1 MQRMYQSACCFGR
14 KLTTH
19 RQATA
24 VDLTWERRLGRCN
37 PGTKSQTQGEVAP
50 IQLALSSFFRG
61 SYDLVAGSKVGGPG
75 GNRRSRGG
83 VGRFL
88 PQFASGLPPEY
99 LSGRRLCLGFDSSAP
114 GLASW
119 HNEDAGHL
127 RCSDFQQ
134 A

>member
-1 MQRMYQSACCFGR
+1 M
-14 KLTTH
+14 
-19 RQATA
+19 
-24 VDLTWERRLGRCN
+24 
-37 PGTKSQTQGEVAP
+37 
-50 IQLALSSFFRG
+50 QLALSSFFRG

-88 PQFASGLPPEY
+88 PQFASGLPPGY

-114 GLASW
+114 GRASW

-127 RCSDFQQ
+127 RRSDFQQ